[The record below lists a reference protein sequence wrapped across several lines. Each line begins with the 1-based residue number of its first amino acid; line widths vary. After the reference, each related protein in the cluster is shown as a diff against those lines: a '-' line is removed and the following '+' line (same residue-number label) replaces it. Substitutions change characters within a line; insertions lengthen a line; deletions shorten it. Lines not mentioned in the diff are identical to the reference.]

1 MHSRSSA
8 IHPCTVHTAPRLG
21 DMRSLLI
28 LAAGVSRFVP
38 ARRDARASSEW
49 HTTGRRW
56 PSFVFDSHQPLPGAL
71 GLTARQH
78 ASARCPWIAGRGRWG
93 VGGDQPRARLA
104 LTSRSGHS
112 DRTAALGLTLGSDLD
127 LGMIWDTVLVLTPT
141 SCVCS
146 RAPTGLSSRVFQL
159 AQLPA
164 LLGCGRACKCS
175 ACSGS
180 SRAQFGSR
188 GEGRCPRASSSH
200 GRSLPVHPHAHTSC
214 SLQVRKAW
222 LPGILHVRAQN
233 PSQVRPLP
241 MSCTLTCLR
250 TQD

>member
-1 MHSRSSA
+1 MAYYRASLAQLRLRLPPAAAWGFGAYRSPTRFCPMSMDRRSGTLGRGWGPAASPSRADITLRALRSNSS
-8 IHPCTVHTAPRLG
+8 
-21 DMRSLLI
+21 
-28 LAAGVSRFVP
+28 SRF
-38 ARRDARASSEW
+38 
-49 HTTGRRW
+49 
-56 PSFVFDSHQPLPGAL
+56 DSGF
-71 GLTARQH
+71 
-78 ASARCPWIAGRGRWG
+78 
-93 VGGDQPRARLA
+93 
-104 LTSRSGHS
+104 RSGFG
-112 DRTAALGLTLGSDLD
+112 DD
-127 LGMIWDTVLVLTPT
+127 LGYSTRTYPDQR
-141 SCVCS
+141 
-146 RAPTGLSSRVFQL
+146 RALTGLSSRVFQL